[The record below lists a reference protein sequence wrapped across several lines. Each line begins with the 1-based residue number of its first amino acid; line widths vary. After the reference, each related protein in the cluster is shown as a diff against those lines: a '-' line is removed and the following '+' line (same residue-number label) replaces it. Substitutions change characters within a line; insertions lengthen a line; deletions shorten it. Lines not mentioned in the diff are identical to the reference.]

1 MFFLARQWF
10 DRRDATFAAVLY
22 VVNPYHLLIVYW
34 RSAFAELLA
43 SWLLPLLL
51 LLILRASQKSRR
63 VSIFLALLLACAWLT
78 NAPSAVM
85 VHYSLVLLL
94 LIIAW
99 QRHSPRVLLTG
110 GIAVLLGAALA
121 AFYLLPAIYE
131 QRWIDI
137 AQAISPGYR
146 PMDNFL
152 FVHSS
157 DAEHDAFNRVI
168 SWVAVAEIA
177 AIIVTAWIS
186 REWRIRARGLWYA
199 VVIWAAACTILM
211 LPISA
216 PFWSVLPKLRFMQF
230 PWRWLLCLGVPF
242 TLLITMAV
250 RRWTSRLALYV
261 AMLAVVAFGWQHYQ
275 APWWDNAADLREMQD
290 NMETNV
296 GYEGTDEYTP
306 IAADSS
312 VVDRDARRVNVEG
325 PAHAAIHVF
334 QWNAKEK
341 LFTADL
347 SAPDNL
353 VLKLFNYPAWR
364 VEVNGRVVQAGTREN
379 TGQMLV
385 PVQAGENRVQVSFI
399 RTWDRTAGIW
409 ISVLAFLL
417 IILLLRTPLLS

>member
-146 PMDNFL
+146 PLDNFL

-306 IAADSS
+306 TAADPS
-312 VVDRDARRVNVEG
+312 VVGKDARRVTVEG
-325 PAHAAIHVF
+325 PAHAAHSR
-334 QWNAKEK
+334 
-341 LFTADL
+341 L
-347 SAPDNL
+347 P
-353 VLKLFNYPAWR
+353 
-364 VEVNGRVVQAGTREN
+364 VECQRE
-379 TGQMLV
+379 TFH
-385 PVQAGENRVQVSFI
+385 R
-399 RTWDRTAGIW
+399 
-409 ISVLAFLL
+409 
-417 IILLLRTPLLS
+417 

>member
-146 PMDNFL
+146 PLDNFL

-312 VVDRDARRVNVEG
+312 VVDRDARRVTVEG

>member
-1 MFFLARQWF
+1 
-10 DRRDATFAAVLY
+10 
-22 VVNPYHLLIVYW
+22 
-34 RSAFAELLA
+34 
-43 SWLLPLLL
+43 
-51 LLILRASQKSRR
+51 LILRASQKSRR

-146 PMDNFL
+146 PLDNFL

-312 VVDRDARRVNVEG
+312 VVDRDARRVTVEG